1 LALGIPSCGAGAFPG
16 WGTGAAGKL
25 LAPLEL
31 VPIHRPAASTLR
43 RKRILE
49 VDEESME
56 NLQCLSSRSFVV
68 DDCVLKDQ
76 KVRLLPAAAG
86 GIATIRSKAVME
98 KRD

>member
-1 LALGIPSCGAGAFPG
+1 VVRVRFPVG
-16 WGTGAAGKL
+16 EQEQQVKRKL

-86 GIATIRSKAVME
+86 GIATIRSKAVMG